1 MNLDERLTNC
11 AVIGAAGKM
20 GRGIVLVLLQEM
32 IATDFR
38 LNRAPSRL
46 ICIDNSFDGLATLKD
61 YIDSQMLKFAE
72 RNISLLRGWYE
83 NDQSLV
89 DNGEMIDAFLKRVT
103 KMLLTSTGT
112 ASLSE
117 TNMVFEAVFEN
128 LDIKNK
134 VYEGLKS
141 VCPERT
147 LFFSNTSSIPI
158 SELNNYNDLNGRL
171 IGFHFYN
178 PPAVQKLVEV
188 ITVPDNKDD
197 DVKLSMDLIGRFKK
211 LAVPSNDIA
220 GFIGNGHFIREGLY
234 YLRETEALKLSLPAS
249 LVLINRITQN
259 LLLRPM
265 GMFQLI
271 DYVGIDVFSMICK
284 TMGQYINEDF
294 TSNLISNMLNT
305 EIKGGQFGDGSQK
318 DGFFKYERGRPTEV
332 FNLRNKKYISI
343 ESCEKELSGYDLPD
357 LNTDWKSLSRDPNKN
372 EKLSLAFTGLLA
384 DNSISA
390 KLAVKYLQN
399 SRKIAQHLVQNK
411 VADKIDFVNQV
422 MMNGFYH
429 LYGPDSEVLSM
440 IPEAANE

>member
-32 IATDFR
+32 IATDFK

-46 ICIDNSFDGLATLKD
+46 ICIDNSFDGLSTLKD
-61 YIDSQMLKFAE
+61 YIDTQMLKFAE

-83 NDQSLV
+83 NDQALV
-89 DNGEMIDAFLKRVT
+89 DNGEMIEAFLKRVT
-103 KMLLTSTGT
+103 QMLLTSTGT
-112 ASLSE
+112 ASLNE

-134 VYEGLKS
+134 VYEGLKI

-158 SELNNYNDLNGRL
+158 SELNKHNDLNGRL

-188 ITVPDNKDD
+188 ITVPDNKDA
-197 DVKLSMDLIGRFKK
+197 DVKLAMDLIGRFKK

-234 YLRETEALKLSLPAS
+234 YLKEAEALKLSLPAS
-249 LVLINRITQN
+249 LLLINRITQS

-294 TSNLISNMLNT
+294 TSDLVYKMLDA
-305 EIKGGQFGDGSQK
+305 EIKGGQFGDGTQK
-318 DGFFKYERGRPTEV
+318 DGFFKYERGRPIEV
-332 FNLRNKKYISI
+332 FDLLNKKYQSI
-343 ESCEKELSGYDLPD
+343 ESCEKELSGFELPD
-357 LNTDWKSLSRDPNKN
+357 LKVDWKSLSRDPEKNNKI
-372 EKLSLAFTGLLA
+372 SLAFSSLIA
-384 DNSISA
+384 DETNSA
-390 KLAVKYLQN
+390 KMAVKYLQN
-399 SRKIAQHLVQNK
+399 SRKIARNLVQNG

-422 MMNGFYH
+422 MTNGFYH
-429 LYGPDSEVLSM
+429 LYGPDSEVLSV
-440 IPEAANE
+440 IPEAADE